1 MLFNLTAPLLHVQVE
16 GRGGLCVCSGRA
28 LCVSTGCPLT
38 PSQTCP
44 GLEGSGRIF
53 LGVSC
58 FLCVCAPYP
67 PIKPTPTHPTFQ
79 CPPSVHAPPPSPS
92 SLSQPACLP
101 ALVPVRVTTCLN
113 FCDCGLSVSFV
124 WSAPPIQL

>member
-1 MLFNLTAPLLHVQVE
+1 MLFNLTAPPPPCPGGRE
-16 GRGGLCVCSGRA
+16 GGGLCVCSGRA

-44 GLEGSGRIF
+44 GLEGSRHIF

-67 PIKPTPTHPTFQ
+67 PPIKPTP
-79 CPPSVHAPPPSPS
+79 PPPPHVPVSVICTR
-92 SLSQPACLP
+92 LSFLTFPACLP
-101 ALVPVRVTTCLN
+101 ACPRPC
-113 FCDCGLSVSFV
+113 
-124 WSAPPIQL
+124 